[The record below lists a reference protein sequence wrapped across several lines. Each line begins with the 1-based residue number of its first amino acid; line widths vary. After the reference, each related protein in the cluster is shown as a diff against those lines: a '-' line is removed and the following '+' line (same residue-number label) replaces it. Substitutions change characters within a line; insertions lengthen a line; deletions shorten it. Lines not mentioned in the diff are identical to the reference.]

1 MNNENKNATSKEGNK
16 KSMALIGKLADMVK
30 GVSELSKTV
39 VEQADSEKYAN
50 SVNSL
55 NQGVSDTYE
64 QMRQLIVNSDTMSD
78 VEKIER
84 LQLIA
89 DQEREAKRQCGQEIK
104 ENRENVGK
112 IALEVTKG
120 VLTGGLSFAP
130 GIVKEVKQMRHNNET
145 VELPAS
151 SMPVIDSM
159 CDVVDVE

>member
-1 MNNENKNATSKEGNK
+1 MNNENKNAISKEGNK

-78 VEKIER
+78 EEKIER

-104 ENRENVGK
+104 
-112 IALEVTKG
+112 
-120 VLTGGLSFAP
+120 
-130 GIVKEVKQMRHNNET
+130 
-145 VELPAS
+145 
-151 SMPVIDSM
+151 
-159 CDVVDVE
+159 